1 MDFEKLAEVIL
12 KGVGGEE
19 NISGFTH
26 CATRLRFT
34 LKEESKAEEQT
45 LKNTRGI
52 LGVAKSGG
60 QFQLII
66 GNDVGK
72 VFQAV
77 QAKMTG
83 LPREA
88 KAVKKEK
95 RKPAEILCDFIS
107 AVFTPILPAIIGAGL
122 VKSVLAIAV
131 LLGMDADGTTYYF
144 LNLIG
149 DAPLYFLPVMLA
161 FTASKKLGCNQFLA
175 AAIAGAM
182 LHPDYSALITEMGTM
197 DFSSFLG
204 LPVTLASYHS
214 SVIPVL
220 LMVIALKY
228 VEGFLENYLPKM
240 VKFFFKP
247 LLCLLIVAPLTFVVL
262 GPIGYIAGVGVSTAL
277 NFLDTYARWLVSAL
291 TGAAFPLMITAGMH
305 YGLVP
310 FMMQSIAE
318 KGFETI
324 AGPGNLP
331 SNLAQGAA
339 SLGVAVR
346 TEDKEL
352 KQTAF
357 TTGITAVL
365 GITEPALF
373 AVTLKYKKVL
383 TCVMI
388 GGGFGGLYAGIMG
401 TKCFSFC
408 SPGLLSLAA
417 YVGPDGW
424 GNLIHSCISMAIAF
438 VITFLLVLFWG
449 SQEVIAG
456 ERSKETVEG
465 TSAGSEAEEE
475 SAAGGRS
482 ETKGQQAA
490 EGETKT
496 KGQKEAEN
504 QPKTEDQLEK
514 ETPKE
519 ILASPARGKAV
530 PLKEVP
536 DPTFAEEMLGKGIAI
551 RLEEGKI
558 YAPADGTVTSLFPTH
573 HAVGMESSRGA
584 EILIHVG
591 LDTVQLGGKY
601 FTAHVQEGQPVKKG
615 DLLLTCE
622 LDQIAAAGYET
633 ITPMI
638 VTNSDDYK
646 EVLAAAEG
654 VTEPGAEL
662 LRIS

>member
-1 MDFEKLAEVIL
+1 MDFEKLAETIL

-34 LKEESKAEEQT
+34 LKEEAKADEQT
-45 LKNTRGI
+45 LKNTKGI

-66 GNDVGK
+66 GNEVGK
-72 VFQAV
+72 AFQAV
-77 QAKMTG
+77 QRKMKGVPAGETEG
-83 LPREA
+83 
-88 KAVKKEK
+88 VKEK
-95 RKPAEILCDFIS
+95 KKPMEVLFDFVSSI
-107 AVFTPILPAIIGAGL
+107 FTPILPAIIGAGL

-131 LLGMDADGTTYYF
+131 LLGMNTEGNTYYF

-175 AAIAGAM
+175 VSIAGAM
-182 LHPDYSALITEMGTM
+182 LHPNYSALITNMGTM

-204 LPVTLASYHS
+204 IPVTLASYNS

-228 VEGFLENYLPKM
+228 IESFLEKYLPKM

-247 LLCLLIVAPLTFVVL
+247 LLCLLITAPLTFIVL
-262 GPIGYIAGVGVSTAL
+262 GPLGYVAGVGVSTAL
-277 NFLDTYARWLVSAL
+277 NYLDTYAGWLVPTL

-310 FMMQSIAE
+310 FMMQSIAS

-331 SNLAQGAA
+331 SNIAQGAA
-339 SLGVAVR
+339 SLSIAIK
-346 TEDKEL
+346 TKNKEL

-373 AVTLKYKKVL
+373 GVTLKYKKVL

-388 GGGFGGLYAGIMG
+388 GGGIGGLYAGIMG

-438 VITFLLVLFWG
+438 AVTFVLVFFWG
-449 SQEVIAG
+449 IRDV
-456 ERSKETVEG
+456 
-465 TSAGSEAEEE
+465 SAAEEE
-475 SAAGGRS
+475 
-482 ETKGQQAA
+482 K
-490 EGETKT
+490 EGEKEEAV
-496 KGQKEAEN
+496 KG
-504 QPKTEDQLEK
+504 EK
-514 ETPKE
+514 R
-519 ILASPARGKAV
+519 ISSPARGKAV
-530 PLKEVP
+530 PLAQVP
-536 DPTFAEEMLGKGIAI
+536 DPTFAEEMLGKGVAI
-551 RLEEGKI
+551 ELEEGKI
-558 YAPADGTVTSLFPTH
+558 YAPADGKVASIFPTH
-573 HAVGMESSRGA
+573 HAVGLENRDGT
-584 EILIHVG
+584 ELLIHVG
-591 LDTVQLGGKY
+591 LDTVQLEGQY
-601 FTAHVQEGQPVKKG
+601 FTAHVQEGQTVKKG
-615 DLLLTCE
+615 DLLISCDLE
-622 LDQIAAAGYET
+622 KISAAGYRT
-633 ITPMI
+633 ITPVI
-638 VTNSDDYK
+638 VTNSDVYE
-646 EVLAAAEG
+646 EVLAVALGE
-654 VTEPGAEL
+654 VEPGMEL
-662 LRIS
+662 MKVR